1 MVAEIAESLA
11 ELAESLGELAESL
24 EGAESVNALPCG
36 PEAKLL
42 CKATTSTGLEA
53 KLL

>member
-1 MVAEIAESLA
+1 MVAEMAESLA
-11 ELAESLGELAESL
+11 ELAESLEGAPYFAESL
-24 EGAESVNALPCG
+24 NALPCG
-36 PEAKLL
+36 LEAKLL